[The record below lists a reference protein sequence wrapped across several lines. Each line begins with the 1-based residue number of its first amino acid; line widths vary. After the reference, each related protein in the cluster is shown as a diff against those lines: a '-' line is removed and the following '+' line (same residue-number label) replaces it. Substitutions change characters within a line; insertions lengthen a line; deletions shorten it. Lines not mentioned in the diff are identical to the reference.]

1 MVNVVIADDNI
12 YYATNLMNCINN
24 SNEKIRVVGIADD
37 GKKTLDIL
45 NSNNNIDVCL
55 LDLKMPIMNGN
66 EILTK
71 IKDKS
76 KYEKSFIIIS
86 GEYCL
91 IKDVKEEELVYKIL
105 YKSLTI
111 DDIINSINELI
122 DVKESKRVEKKLRN
136 DIINELLYLG
146 YDISHKGTTYLISSI
161 EYIIKLKGKEVSNLK
176 KEIYPIIASQ
186 YKESMHNIKCRIDK
200 ETKEMYLSCNIDRLK
215 KYFKYSY
222 DYKPNVKEVI
232 NTVINKIS

>member
-1 MVNVVIADDNI
+1 MVNVLIADDNI
-12 YYATNLMNCINN
+12 YYATQLMNYINS
-24 SNEKIRVVGIADD
+24 SNEKIRVIGITDD
-37 GKKTLDIL
+37 GKNTLDML
-45 NSNNNIDVCL
+45 NSNGNIEVCL

-66 EILTK
+66 EILAK

-91 IKDVKEEELVYKIL
+91 IEDIKENELVYKIL

-111 DDIINSINELI
+111 NDIINSINELI
-122 DVKESKRVEKKLRN
+122 DIKETKRAEKKLKN

-161 EYIIKLKGKEVSNLK
+161 EYAIRSKEKEVHNLRK
-176 KEIYPIIASQ
+176 DIYPVIAREYQ
-186 YKESMHNIKCRIDK
+186 ESMHNIKCRIDK
-200 ETKEMYLSCNIDRLK
+200 ETREMYASCDIERLK
-215 KYFKYSY
+215 GYFKYED

-232 NTVINKIS
+232 NMVINKVS

>member
-1 MVNVVIADDNI
+1 MVNVLIADDNI
-12 YYATNLMNCINN
+12 YYATQLMNYINS
-24 SNEKIRVVGIADD
+24 SNEKIRVIGITDD
-37 GKKTLDIL
+37 GKKTLDML
-45 NSNNNIDVCL
+45 NSNGNIEVCL

-66 EILTK
+66 EILAK

-91 IKDVKEEELVYKIL
+91 IEDIKENELVYKIL

-111 DDIINSINELI
+111 NDIINSINELI
-122 DVKESKRVEKKLRN
+122 DIKETKRAEKKLKN

-161 EYIIKLKGKEVSNLK
+161 EYAIRSKEKEVHNLRK
-176 KEIYPIIASQ
+176 DIYPVIAREYQ
-186 YKESMHNIKCRIDK
+186 ESMHNIKCRIDK
-200 ETKEMYLSCNIDRLK
+200 ETREMYASCDIERLK
-215 KYFKYSY
+215 GYFKYED

-232 NTVINKIS
+232 NMVINKVS

>member
-1 MVNVVIADDNI
+1 MVNVLIADDNI
-12 YYATNLMNCINN
+12 YYATQLINYIN
-24 SNEKIRVVGIADD
+24 SSNEKIRVIGITDD
-37 GKKTLDIL
+37 GKNTLDML
-45 NSNNNIDVCL
+45 NSNGNIEVCL

-66 EILTK
+66 EILAK

-91 IKDVKEEELVYKIL
+91 IEDIKENELVYKIL

-111 DDIINSINELI
+111 NDIINSINELI
-122 DVKESKRVEKKLRN
+122 DIKETKRAEKKLKN

-161 EYIIKLKGKEVSNLK
+161 EYAIRSKEKEVHNLRK
-176 KEIYPIIASQ
+176 DIYPVIAREYQ
-186 YKESMHNIKCRIDK
+186 ESMHNIKCRIDK
-200 ETKEMYLSCNIDRLK
+200 ETREMYASCDIERLK
-215 KYFKYSY
+215 GYFKYED

-232 NTVINKIS
+232 NMVINKVS